1 MLRPQAP
8 PSSRFPAFPLA
19 WHLLCESR
27 ELAAGPR
34 SFDLAGRRLVA
45 FRGGDGR
52 AAVLDAHC
60 SHLGADLGKG
70 RVEGGLLV
78 CPFHAWAYGPD
89 GRCLRIPGSAEVPA
103 FARQTAY
110 PALERSGFLF
120 VWNGP
125 EPLLPLPFFDGFEEE
140 ALAAGRPHRFT
151 VDSPWYM
158 ITANGFDGQHL
169 LSVHDR
175 RLLGEQEVEPAGPLA
190 RRLRYAVEVT
200 GRSAS
205 DRLLRRLAGPVARVV
220 IDVWAASLVFVEAR
234 FDRAVSRGV
243 LVAVRPLAPGR
254 TELWVV
260 PFAPRRRGPLGRAV
274 QPLELAVRG
283 RLTAAFIGGDLDRL
297 HACATTVAAG
307 AGRPHAHRL
316 LPLDRHAAGPGG
328 AAGLA
333 LGDPDRRRGRRADTP
348 DRSPISRHPIFRRRA
363 CRHEENDESAVRRRL
378 YPAAVVAARRPGAR
392 RGAAAEPGSAGP
404 RRGSA
409 RRRRSGHAPRRRAGG
424 PGRRD
429 AGRGA
434 PGRRG
439 RPRPAPAPRRGLT
452 ESMVHTRRHRGRPL
466 LLDRTWSSPGR
477 TARSAA
483 ATRACGSMTT
493 G

>member
-1 MLRPQAP
+1 MMEAPPVEGTLHPVLRHQAP

-27 ELAAGPR
+27 DLAAGPR
-34 SFDLAGRRLVA
+34 SFDLCGRRLVA
-45 FRGGDGR
+45 FRGAGGR
-52 AAVLDAHC
+52 AAVLDARC

-70 RVEGGLLV
+70 RVEGGRLV
-78 CPFHAWAYGPD
+78 CPFHAWEYGPD
-89 GRCLRIPGSAEVPA
+89 GRCQHIPSGSEIPA

-110 PALERSGFLF
+110 PAVERSGFVF

-158 ITANGFDGQHL
+158 VTANGFDGQHL

-175 RLLGEQEVEPAGPLA
+175 KLLGEQEVEEAGPLA

-220 IDVWAASLVFVEAR
+220 IDVWAGSLVFVEAR
-234 FDRAVSRGV
+234 FDRAVSRV

-260 PFAPRRRGPLGRAV
+260 PFAPRRRGPLGRAA

-283 RLTAAFIGGDLDRL
+283 RLTATFIGGDLDRL
-297 HACATTVAAG
+297 HGVRYDPSRLVPGDRTLVDYFCWIATLPAQGGPPAWRHETSTTVAT
-307 AGRPHAHRL
+307 
-316 LPLDRHAAGPGG
+316 AA
-328 AAGLA
+328 ADLA
-333 LGDPDRRRGRRADTP
+333 PT
-348 DRSPISRHPIFRRRA
+348 RSASDLHTSDL
-363 CRHEENDESAVRRRL
+363 HEE
-378 YPAAVVAARRPGAR
+378 
-392 RGAAAEPGSAGP
+392 
-404 RRGSA
+404 
-409 RRRRSGHAPRRRAGG
+409 
-424 PGRRD
+424 
-429 AGRGA
+429 
-434 PGRRG
+434 
-439 RPRPAPAPRRGLT
+439 GLP
-452 ESMVHTRRHRGRPL
+452 S
-466 LLDRTWSSPGR
+466 
-477 TARSAA
+477 
-483 ATRACGSMTT
+483 
-493 G
+493 